1 MSLEF
6 TMMVQSS
13 EKKYEEK
20 EWEKMEKRNSSNDK
34 MEIESICPTP
44 STILIKVTPILSE
57 GRVPS

>member
-20 EWEKMEKRNSSNDK
+20 EREKMEKRNSSNDK
-34 MEIESICPTP
+34 IEIEMR
-44 STILIKVTPILSE
+44 K
-57 GRVPS
+57 

>member
-20 EWEKMEKRNSSNDK
+20 EREKMEKRNSSNDNI
-34 MEIESICPTP
+34 EIEMT
-44 STILIKVTPILSE
+44 K
-57 GRVPS
+57 